1 MDDISIAFS
10 KLISLKNRLS
20 SELTSF
26 ANYNYFDPILV
37 EDFFKRHVELREK
50 LRILSPELYEDYPIR
65 AIFKSS
71 NTSDHEGRGYVR
83 REQLVELLL
92 DLKEIIEI
100 WDNIQT
106 TTYTLP
112 SMKITREGVFF
123 AGQYFDALKKT
134 KDILDQAKHTINII
148 DGYID
153 ENVLN
158 ILSSKLDTVEVNI
171 LTKNVSPSLR
181 AAALAFQK
189 QYGKLS
195 IRTSSAFHDRFII
208 IDDKNIYHF
217 GASIKD
223 LGNRGFM
230 FSSIEEPLVISSL
243 LKQWKE
249 EWGKATSEI

>member
-1 MDDISIAFS
+1 MDDLSIAFS
-10 KLISLKNRLS
+10 KLLSLKNRLS

-26 ANYNYFDPILV
+26 GNYRFWDPTKV
-37 EDFFKRHVELREK
+37 QDFFTRHVQLRER
-50 LRILSPELYEDYPIR
+50 LRTLSPELYDDYPIR
-65 AIFKSS
+65 AIFEPS
-71 NTSDHEGRGYVR
+71 NTSDNDGRGYIR
-83 REQLVELLL
+83 REQLVDLLL
-92 DLKEIIEI
+92 DLNAIIEI
-100 WDNIQT
+100 WDNIRT
-106 TTYTLP
+106 ATDTLP

-123 AGQYFDALKKT
+123 AGQYFDALQKT

-158 ILSSKLDTVEVNI
+158 ILSSKLDTVEANI

-181 AAALAFQK
+181 TAALAFQK